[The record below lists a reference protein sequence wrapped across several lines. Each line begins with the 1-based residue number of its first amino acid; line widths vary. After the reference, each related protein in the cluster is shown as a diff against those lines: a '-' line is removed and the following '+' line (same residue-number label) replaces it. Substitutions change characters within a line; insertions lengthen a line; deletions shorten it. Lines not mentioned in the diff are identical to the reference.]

1 MTFFEMLTQLA
12 CSLFFWPATF
22 HCLGLDRPDSYVQYA
37 CVSSPCTAEGTCQGT
52 IYPCPPCCPP
62 PLVCYQGPDGYERV
76 GVDFNFNQM
85 PAPAPCYPQPVL
97 ANPTCPRC
105 PNACMTG
112 IEGLPSLA
120 NAPLPCPM
128 CPASCGPT
136 TPAVCMVPFQVPTGP
151 GSRVYDVQLR
161 LHPASE
167 EACLCPKVC
176 LIEGGDALV
185 SVNCLDKTG
194 KSFCRTLRVQLGKA
208 EGECV
213 PVHFS
218 VTGADVGKP
227 HEKLEVQ
234 QAVHFDTVTGL
245 VLSGNGPEPCVAEV
259 VVSPSKARVVVPETL
274 PPPRP
279 APAKPCGTFARVQPP
294 LPPPMP
300 IASSPSRCPVEPMY
314 WRAPMEPAPVSYFP
328 YAPPGYVPAMPMPQP
343 GYMPYPPVMLTSV
356 PAPMAPPS
364 LPPLD
369 AKVYQ
374 VHHTSHISVV
384 HEAGKARLQMMKDG
398 VCSTSV
404 RMKLETDEVGCLR
417 FAAGNHHVH
426 FAGKKW
432 KASADSVEL
441 FDDGRMIL
449 TGHVKVVS
457 DKVGA
462 CASLKADRVC
472 LRVKHGKVEKIA
484 GGVFSK

>member
-22 HCLGLDRPDSYVQYA
+22 HCLGLDRPDAYVQQAY
-37 CVSSPCTAEGTCQGT
+37 VSAPCTAQEPCQGT
-52 IYPCPPCCPP
+52 IYPCPPCCPSP
-62 PLVCYQGPDGYERV
+62 MVCYQDPAGYERI
-76 GVDFNFNQM
+76 GVDFNLNQQM
-85 PAPAPCYPQPVL
+85 PATAPCCPQPVL
-97 ANPTCPRC
+97 S
-105 PNACMTG
+105 NA
-112 IEGLPSLA
+112 A
-120 NAPLPCPM
+120 CPM
-128 CPASCGPT
+128 CPASCCPPMQARYT
-136 TPAVCMVPFQVPTGP
+136 VPFQVPTGP
-151 GSRVYDVQLR
+151 APKTYEVQLR
-161 LHPASE
+161 LHPAAE

-185 SVNCLDKTG
+185 SVNCLDKAG
-194 KSFCRTLRVQLGKA
+194 KSFCRTMHVQLGKA

-218 VTGADVGKP
+218 VTGADAGKP
-227 HEKLEVQ
+227 DEKLEVQ

-259 VVSPSKARVVVPETL
+259 VVSPLKKRVTVPEPLTL
-274 PPPRP
+274 PNPV
-279 APAKPCGTFARVQPP
+279 ATASCGTFPRVQPP

-300 IASSPSRCPVEPMY
+300 IASSPPRPVEPMY
-314 WRAPMEPAPVSYFP
+314 WRAPVEPAPVSYFP
-328 YAPPGYVPAMPMPQP
+328 YPPPGYVPAMPMPQP

-374 VHHTSHISVV
+374 VHHTSHFSIV

-417 FAAGNHHVH
+417 FAAGSHHVH
-426 FAGKKW
+426 LAGKLW

-441 FDDGRMIL
+441 YDDGRMIL
-449 TGHVKVVS
+449 AGHVKVVS
-457 DKVGA
+457 DKVGV
-462 CASLKADRVC
+462 CASLRADRVC

-484 GGVFSK
+484 GGVFTK